1 MGLENSPGAASVQ
14 LCIKLSITWA
24 IPVAITR
31 ASPVAH
37 QPGHPT
43 GHPNDICRGLGRMVY
58 TLTTP
63 LYYVNDRAHLGS
75 AYTTLVC
82 DAIARQ
88 RRLCG
93 ESVLF
98 ITGCDEH
105 GQKIQRTAEAAGLS
119 PQAHCDEVSEG
130 YRQLWQRW
138 QISNDRFIRTTD
150 PRHRSIV
157 EQFFARVEA
166 NGDVIEGRQ
175 QGWYC
180 VACEEFKDDPHEAQ
194 DPECPLHRRPLEW
207 RDELNLFFR
216 LSRYQQQIEQLI
228 RQEGFIQPQ
237 NRRREVENFVAQGLR
252 DFSISR
258 VNLPWGIGVPGHSGH
273 TFYVW
278 FDALLGYLT
287 ALLKPGDEPDLQLVT
302 KRGWP
307 ASLHVIGKDILRFHA
322 VYWPAMLLSAGLPL
336 PKRVFGHGFL
346 TREGQ
351 KMGKSIGNVLD
362 PQQLLDKC
370 GGDAVRWYLLRDIPF
385 GDDGDFQQQRFTD
398 LVNND
403 LANTIGNLLNRT
415 SSMARRWFAD
425 AVPPAGG
432 ADASSHPLA
441 AAALL
446 AKQQSELAWERL
458 DLRAAAEAA
467 LQLAITANGFL
478 NDQAPWK
485 LIKQE
490 GEQAQVAADL
500 YAVLE
505 ATRQVAVLLAP
516 LVPDLSARML
526 AQLSQAGA
534 ASWPGS
540 LAWGLLPSGLA
551 LPEPQPVM
559 ARLELDGPL

>member
-1 MGLENSPGAASVQ
+1 
-14 LCIKLSITWA
+14 
-24 IPVAITR
+24 
-31 ASPVAH
+31 
-37 QPGHPT
+37 
-43 GHPNDICRGLGRMVY
+43 MVF

-75 AYTTLVC
+75 AYTTLAC

-119 PQAHCDEVSEG
+119 PQAHCDAISEG
-130 YRQLWQRW
+130 YRQLWQSW

-207 RDELNLFFR
+207 RDELNLFFK

-228 RQEGFIQPQ
+228 RQDGFIQPQ

-287 ALLKPGDEPDLQLVT
+287 ALLEPGDEPDLQLVSE
-302 KRGWP
+302 RGWP

-370 GGDAVRWYLLRDIPF
+370 GRDAVRWYLLRDIPF

-415 SSMARRWFAD
+415 SSMARRWFDD

-432 ADASSHPLA
+432 AEASSHPLA
-441 AAALL
+441 AAALQAQGL
-446 AKQQSELAWERL
+446 SEQAWERL

-490 GEQAQVAADL
+490 DQQAQVAADL

-505 ATRQVAVLLAP
+505 AARQVAVLLAP
-516 LVPDLSARML
+516 LVPELSARML
-526 AQLSQAGA
+526 AQLSQVGEPCWPA
-534 ASWPGS
+534 A
-540 LAWGLLPSGLA
+540 LRWGLLQPGLG

-559 ARLELDGPL
+559 ARLELDAPL